1 MNIQKDFHEN
11 YRICSKK
18 SNAQFLGVT
27 AKPDANGI
35 GDNVKVYVIW
45 IQFKTMLI
53 P

>member
-1 MNIQKDFHEN
+1 MLQ
-11 YRICSKK
+11 K

-27 AKPDANGI
+27 AKQDANGI

-45 IQFKTMLI
+45 IQFKTILI